1 MHLEFWEFLSRNECE
16 NADFQYVE
24 RRNNMKEIQLP
35 ELIED
40 LETVVISYW
49 HFEEGDPVEE
59 GDNLVEVTIDNERY
73 NIPSPVS
80 GILNEV
86 FFEEGDEVEVNEVIA
101 TVEEKGE
108 GNFVFG
114 IEEEK

>member
-1 MHLEFWEFLSRNECE
+1 
-16 NADFQYVE
+16 
-24 RRNNMKEIQLP
+24 MKEIKLP
-35 ELIED
+35 ELVED

-59 GDNLVEVTIDNERY
+59 GDNLVEVTADSERY

-101 TVEEKGE
+101 TIEEEGE
-108 GNFVFG
+108 GNFGFG
-114 IEEEK
+114 IEGDE